1 MREEEEE
8 EEDEEEDEED
18 SKLIAR
24 AQKNFYKVLSQRRDP
39 KRLLLGFFLFFLG
52 RKNW

>member
-1 MREEEEE
+1 VREKEE

-39 KRLLLGFFLFFLG
+39 KRLLLG
-52 RKNW
+52 